1 MTPLDIA
8 AWMVSELER
17 DGLLEHQTVVYAIEK
32 KFGGEFTPLNENGN
46 PSIRRD
52 VLNAFSKLSSETV
65 VWEREERLW
74 RKRDKFD
81 APGRQQ
87 S

>member
-32 KFGGEFTPLNENGN
+32 K
-46 PSIRRD
+46 
-52 VLNAFSKLSSETV
+52 
-65 VWEREERLW
+65 VWR
-74 RKRDKFD
+74 
-81 APGRQQ
+81 
-87 S
+87 